1 MGLRS
6 VDCTIFDQNLLT
18 NRSIPSFMKYFQSR
32 YLLLIIFTLLLISCN
47 SKKNLTP
54 EALEVNAIDVPPGT
68 IKVNDTLYVD
78 RVPVTNLMYNEFLDN
93 LENYWSM
100 KKHERMQFYPRY
112 DLSQDTVFQP
122 WTGNTRL
129 YMEATYEDPK
139 ATVNKQLKLGEYSK
153 NPRYSYHPVINIS
166 KFQAE
171 LFCLWRSDLSNAV
184 YAIRSK
190 SENKRARFPFKVN
203 YRLPTQ
209 EEMLSVENELKGR
222 ERVRY
227 YQDDIYS
234 AMASTLTFK
243 ELQENGNMII
253 LELKEIAQNGTYLP
267 LFNVPLQFYDEAQL
281 KTGFRCV
288 CEVDKK

>member
-1 MGLRS
+1 
-6 VDCTIFDQNLLT
+6 
-18 NRSIPSFMKYFQSR
+18 MKFFQSR
-32 YLLLIIFTLLLISCN
+32 IFLLIIFCFVLLSCN
-47 SKKNLTP
+47 SPKKSLTP

-68 IKVNDTLYVD
+68 LKVNDTLYVD

-129 YMEATYEDPK
+129 YMEATYENPK
-139 ATVNKQLKLGEYSK
+139 ELVNKQLKLGEYSK
-153 NPRYSYHPVINIS
+153 NPRYAYHPVIGIS

-190 SENKRARFPFKVN
+190 SEKKRAKFPYKVN
-203 YRLPTQ
+203 YRLPKQ
-209 EEMLSVENELKGR
+209 KEMLQIENQLSSR
-222 ERVRY
+222 DRIRY
-227 YQDDIYS
+227 YQDDMFS

-243 ELQENGNMII
+243 ELQENGNLMI
-253 LELKEIAQNGTYLP
+253 LELKEIGQDGTYLP
-267 LFNVPLQFYDEAQL
+267 LFNQPLQYYDRAEL

-288 CEVDKK
+288 CEVEKK